1 LSSSIVKQPNARP
14 PAFSQIPKNGSTIF
28 SQQGW
33 TVETALHRIAK
44 RSIFRARDFSGQ
56 SRSRLRRACKKLPD
70 GRITRSQI
78 VRLGNAHAR
87 P

>member
-1 LSSSIVKQPNARP
+1 MARKEAHISENRKQNIFAARRDGRNSL
-14 PAFSQIPKNGSTIF
+14 ASHC
-28 SQQGW
+28 
-33 TVETALHRIAK
+33 E